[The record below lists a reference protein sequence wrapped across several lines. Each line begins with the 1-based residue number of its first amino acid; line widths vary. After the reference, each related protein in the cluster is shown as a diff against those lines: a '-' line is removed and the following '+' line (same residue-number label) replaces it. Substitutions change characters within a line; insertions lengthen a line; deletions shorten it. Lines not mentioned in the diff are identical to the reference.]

1 MRFKILKF
9 LSKTFTTEKVRQTLD
24 FFSYYFGGIF
34 RKIEDDHIFLAAA
47 GIAFSLILSFIPFI
61 LVLFAILGNIISPDA
76 LLKQISELI
85 DTTIPYPEHAEFVK
99 EFFRKR
105 LPSVFSYK
113 DTAAYIGVFG
123 LMFTSTWLFSSLR
136 SILNHIFEVDKKKS
150 AWYGLIKDFGMILL
164 VMLIITLST
173 VIFPVMRIMID
184 YALESPLFQELHL
197 NTLISYLLSF
207 SSFFILFG
215 LFYLFYFAIP
225 YERIGHKVILI
236 SSLTTT
242 ILWASA
248 KYVFGYYVNYFL
260 KAENLY
266 GAFLLFIVIL
276 FWIFYSSILFLI
288 GAEVGMLY
296 KKRKLEKGKEKNGS

>member
-1 MRFKILKF
+1 MRFRILRF
-9 LSKTFTTEKVRQTLD
+9 LSKTFSPQQIRKVID
-24 FFSYYFGGIF
+24 FFSYYVGGIF

-47 GIAFSLILSFIPFI
+47 GIAFSLMLSFIPFL
-61 LVLFAILGNIISPDA
+61 LVLLAILGNIISPEA

-85 DTTIPYPEHAEFVK
+85 DTTLPYPEHAEYVK

-113 DTAAYIGVFG
+113 DAAAYIGVFG

-136 SILNHIFEVDKKKS
+136 SILNHIFEVKKKKS
-150 AWYGLIKDFGMILL
+150 AWYGLFKDFGMILL
-164 VMLIITLST
+164 IMLILTLST
-173 VIFPVMRIMID
+173 VVFPTLRIIID
-184 YALESPLFQELHL
+184 YAMESPFFKEFHL
-197 NTLISYLLSF
+197 NALISFLLSL
-207 SSFFILFG
+207 SSFFILFA
-215 LFYLFYFAIP
+215 LFYLFYYAIP
-225 YERIGHKVILI
+225 YERIGNKVIFI
-236 SSLTTT
+236 SALWTT
-242 ILWASA
+242 ILWASM

-288 GAEVGMLY
+288 GAEIGMLY
-296 KKRKLEKGKEKNGS
+296 KKRNQIARKNGT